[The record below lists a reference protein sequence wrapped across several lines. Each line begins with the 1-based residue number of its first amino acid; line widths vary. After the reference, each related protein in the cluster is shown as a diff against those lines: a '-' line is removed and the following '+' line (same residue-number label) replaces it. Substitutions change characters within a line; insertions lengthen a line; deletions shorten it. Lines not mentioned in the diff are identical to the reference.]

1 MLSRTPNLPIRDAAP
16 VFAALGDDVR
26 LTLVAR
32 LSKGVPLSIT
42 ELSHKLPITRQAVTK
57 HLHVLEAAGLVKG
70 EKLGREQRW
79 ELDPDSLNQAEQW
92 IATITREW
100 ANALGRLKAFVEEKE

>member
-26 LTLVAR
+26 LTLVTR

-79 ELDPDSLNQAEQW
+79 ELEPESLAQVQQW
-92 IATITREW
+92 IDIISRQW
-100 ANALGRLKAFVEEKE
+100 SDALARLKNFVEKE